1 MIAKK
6 RFKFLEHTADV
17 KFQAFGKTIEETF
30 KNSAFALKETIC
42 DETEIKEKKKKI
54 ISIKQKDLE
63 SLLYSFLEEI
73 LYLLDAEDFIIA
85 DISKIKIDKKF
96 NLKATIMGDKASDYE
111 FTNSVKAVTYNDMF
125 VIKEKEPAPR
135 NPNKKIEFWRAQVVL
150 DV

>member
-1 MIAKK
+1 MK

-17 KFQAFGKTIEETF
+17 KFQAFGKTIEDAF

-42 DETEIKEKKKKI
+42 DETEIKEKKKKT

-73 LYLLDAEDFIIA
+73 LYLLDAENFIISS
-85 DISKIKIDKKF
+85 ITKIKIDKKF
-96 NLKATIMGDKASDYE
+96 NLRATILGDKASEYE
-111 FTNSVKAVTYNDMF
+111 FTNPVKAVTYNDMF
-125 VIKEKEPAPR
+125 VRTEKEPDRR
-135 NPNKKIEFWRAQVVL
+135 NPNKKVEFWRTQVVL